1 MKFYCGIDLHATN
14 SFLCVIDDKDKVLLK
29 EKLKNDLGAILHAL
43 ESFSPR
49 PSIVVEATIN
59 WYWLVDGLQEAG
71 FDVKLAHSMA
81 LYMITGAKVKTDRRD
96 AFSLAKLL
104 RLDAIPEA
112 YIYPKAKRPIRDLLR
127 KRKQVVRLRANAYG
141 ALRRVL
147 LQHGIYGYSQATIK
161 SLTEEQLDQHLEH
174 FATQAGCHLEVQRIR
189 FYSDQIKTLENII
202 LSSVSDDQR
211 FELLQTIPGVGKI
224 LALTILY
231 ESGDINR
238 FQSAKH
244 FCSYARVVPGIA
256 QSSGVSKRGRGSK
269 QGNPHLKWAFCQAA
283 AISVRYN
290 TGIRKFRQRHLARRR
305 SKAKKLVTL
314 CIVSHKLAIASYN
327 ILKNRVP
334 FKQELMFGS

>member
-59 WYWLVDGLQEAG
+59 WYWLIDGLQEAG

-161 SLTEEQLDQHLEH
+161 SLTEAQLDQHLEH

>member
-14 SFLCVIDDKDKVLLK
+14 SFLCVIDDKDKILLK
-29 EKLKNDLGAILHAL
+29 EKFKNDLGAILYTL

-49 PSIVVEATIN
+49 PSVVVEATIN
-59 WYWLVDGLQEAG
+59 WYWLIDGLQEAG

-104 RLDAIPEA
+104 RLNAIPEA
-112 YIYPKAKRPIRDLLR
+112 YIYPKANRPIRDLLR
-127 KRKQVVRLRANAYG
+127 KRKQVVSLRANAYG

-147 LQHGIYGYSQATIK
+147 LQYGIYGYSQATIK

-189 FYSDQIKTLENII
+189 FYSNQIKTLENII
-202 LSSVSDDQR
+202 LSSVADDR
-211 FELLQTIPGVGKI
+211 CFELLQTIPGVGKI
-224 LALTILY
+224 LALTIMY
-231 ESGDINR
+231 ETGDIDR
-238 FQSAKH
+238 FKSAKH
-244 FCSYARVVPGIA
+244 FCSYARVVPGVA

-283 AISVRYN
+283 ALSVRYN
-290 TGIRKFRQRHLARRR
+290 IGIRKFRQRHLARRR
-305 SKAKKLVTL
+305 SKAKKLITL
-314 CIVSHKLAIASYN
+314 CIVSHKLAIAAYSV
-327 ILKNRVP
+327 LKNRMP

>member
-14 SFLCVIDDKDKVLLK
+14 SFLCVIDDKDKILLK

-59 WYWLVDGLQEAG
+59 WYWLIDGLQEAG

-161 SLTEEQLDQHLEH
+161 SLTEAQLDQHLEH

>member
-14 SFLCVIDDKDKVLLK
+14 SFLCVIDDKDKILLK
-29 EKLKNDLGAILHAL
+29 EKLKNDLGAILYAL

-49 PSIVVEATIN
+49 PSVVVEATIN
-59 WYWLVDGLQEAG
+59 WYWLIDGLQEAG

-96 AFSLAKLL
+96 AFSLARLL

-147 LQHGIYGYSQATIK
+147 LQYGFYGYSQATIK
-161 SLTEEQLDQHLEH
+161 SLTEAQLDQHLEH

-231 ESGDINR
+231 ESGDIDR

-244 FCSYARVVPGIA
+244 FCSYARVVPGVA

-283 AISVRYN
+283 ALSVRYN
-290 TGIRKFRQRHLARRR
+290 TGIRKFRQRHLSRRR
-305 SKAKKLVTL
+305 SKAKKMVTL
-314 CIVSHKLAIASYN
+314 CIVAHKLAIASYI

>member
-14 SFLCVIDDKDKVLLK
+14 SFLCVIDDKENIFLK
-29 EKLKNDLGAILHAL
+29 EKLKNNLGAILHAL

-59 WYWLVDGLQEAG
+59 WYWLIDGLQEAG

-161 SLTEEQLDQHLEH
+161 SLTEAQLDQHLEH

-202 LSSVSDDQR
+202 LSSVSDDHR

>member
-1 MKFYCGIDLHATN
+1 MKYYCGIDLHATN
-14 SFLCVIDDKDKVLLK
+14 CFLCVIDDKDNILLK
-29 EKLKNDLGAILHAL
+29 EKVKNDLGAILYAL
-43 ESFSPR
+43 ESFSPK
-49 PSIVVEATIN
+49 PPVVVEATIN

-71 FDVKLAHSMA
+71 FDVKLAHTMA

-112 YIYPKAKRPIRDLLR
+112 YIYPKDKRPIRDLLR
-127 KRKQVVRLRANAYG
+127 KRKQVVSLRANAYG

-147 LQHGIYGYSQATIK
+147 LQSGVYGFSQTAIK
-161 SLTEEQLDQHLEH
+161 TLNEEQLDKHLEH
-174 FATQAGCHLEVQRIR
+174 CATQAGCHLEVQRIR
-189 FYSDQIKTLENII
+189 FYSHQIKTLEEII
-202 LSSVSDDQR
+202 LSSVTDDLG

-224 LALTILY
+224 LGLTILY
-231 ESGDINR
+231 EAGDIER

-283 AISVRYN
+283 ALSVRYN
-290 TGIRKFRQRHLARRR
+290 TRIRKFRQRHLTRRR
-305 SKAKKLVTL
+305 SRAKKLVTL
-314 CIVSHKLAIASYN
+314 CIVAHKLAMAAYIV
-327 ILKNRVP
+327 LKDRTP

>member
-1 MKFYCGIDLHATN
+1 MRFYCGIDLHATN

-59 WYWLVDGLQEAG
+59 WYWLIDGLQEAG

-161 SLTEEQLDQHLEH
+161 SLTEAQLDQHLEH

-231 ESGDINR
+231 ESGDIDR

-244 FCSYARVVPGIA
+244 FCSYARVVPGVA

>member
-14 SFLCVIDDKDKVLLK
+14 SFLCVIDDKDKILLK
-29 EKLKNDLGAILHAL
+29 EKLKNDLGDIIYAL

-49 PSIVVEATIN
+49 PSVVVEATIN
-59 WYWLVDGLQEAG
+59 WYWLIDGLQEAG

-161 SLTEEQLDQHLEH
+161 SLTEAQLDQHLEH

>member
-14 SFLCVIDDKDKVLLK
+14 SFLCVIDDKDKILLK
-29 EKLKNDLGAILHAL
+29 EKLKNDLGTILYAL

-49 PSIVVEATIN
+49 PSVVVEATIN

-96 AFSLAKLL
+96 AFSLARLL

-127 KRKQVVRLRANAYG
+127 KRKQVVSLRANAYG

-147 LQHGIYGYSQATIK
+147 LQYGIYGCSQATIK
-161 SLTEEQLDQHLEH
+161 SLTEKQLDQHLEH

-231 ESGDINR
+231 ESGDIDR

-244 FCSYARVVPGIA
+244 FCSYARVVPGVA

-283 AISVRYN
+283 ALSVRYN

-314 CIVSHKLAIASYN
+314 CIVAHKLAIASYN
-327 ILKNRVP
+327 VLKNRVP

>member
-14 SFLCVIDDKDKVLLK
+14 SFLCVIDDKDKILLK
-29 EKLKNDLGAILHAL
+29 EKLKNDLGDIIYAL

-49 PSIVVEATIN
+49 PSVVVEATIN
-59 WYWLVDGLQEAG
+59 WYWLIDGLQEAG

-112 YIYPKAKRPIRDLLR
+112 YIYPKARRPIRDLLR

-147 LQHGIYGYSQATIK
+147 LQYGFYGYSQATIK

-189 FYSDQIKTLENII
+189 FYSDQIKILENII
-202 LSSVSDDQR
+202 LNSVSDDR
-211 FELLQTIPGVGKI
+211 CFELLQTIPGVGKI

-231 ESGDINR
+231 ETGDIDR

-244 FCSYARVVPGIA
+244 FCSYARVVPGVA

-283 AISVRYN
+283 ALSVRYN

>member
-14 SFLCVIDDKDKVLLK
+14 SFLCVIDDKENIFLK
-29 EKLKNDLGAILHAL
+29 EKLKNNFGAILHAL

-59 WYWLVDGLQEAG
+59 WYWLIDGLQEAG

-161 SLTEEQLDQHLEH
+161 SLTEAQLDQHLEH

-202 LSSVSDDQR
+202 LSSVSDDHR

-231 ESGDINR
+231 ESGDIDR

>member
-1 MKFYCGIDLHATN
+1 MKFYSGIDLHATN
-14 SFLCVIDDKDKVLLK
+14 SFLCVIDDKDNIFLK
-29 EKLKNDLGAILHAL
+29 EKVKNDLGAILYTL
-43 ESFSPR
+43 ESFSPK
-49 PSIVVEATIN
+49 PSVAVEATIN

-81 LYMITGAKVKTDRRD
+81 LYMITGAKIKTDRRD

-127 KRKQVVRLRANAYG
+127 KRKQMVSLRANAYG

-147 LQHGIYGYSQATIK
+147 LQYGFYGYSQATIK

-189 FYSDQIKTLENII
+189 FYSNQIKTLENII
-202 LSSVSDDQR
+202 LSSVADDR
-211 FELLQTIPGVGKI
+211 CFELLQTIPGVGKI
-224 LALTILY
+224 LALTIMY
-231 ESGDINR
+231 ETGDIDR
-238 FQSAKH
+238 FKSAKH
-244 FCSYARVVPGIA
+244 FCSYARVVPGVA

-283 AISVRYN
+283 ALSVRYN

-314 CIVSHKLAIASYN
+314 CIVAHKLAIAAYN
-327 ILKNRVP
+327 VLKDRVP

>member
-14 SFLCVIDDKDKVLLK
+14 SFLCVIDDKDRILLK
-29 EKLKNDLGAILHAL
+29 EKVKNDLGAILYAL

-49 PSIVVEATIN
+49 PSVVVEATIN
-59 WYWLVDGLQEAG
+59 WYWLIDGLQEAG
-71 FDVKLAHSMA
+71 FEVKLAHSMA

-104 RLDAIPEA
+104 RLGAIPEA

-127 KRKQVVRLRANAYG
+127 KRKQVVSIRANAYG

-147 LQHGIYGYSQATIK
+147 LQYGIYGYSQASIK
-161 SLTEEQLDQHLEH
+161 NLTEAQLDQLLEH

-189 FYSDQIKTLENII
+189 FYSDQVKTLENII
-202 LSSVSDDQR
+202 LSSVSNDQR

-231 ESGDINR
+231 ETGDINR

-244 FCSYARVVPGIA
+244 FCSYARVVPGVA

-283 AISVRYN
+283 ALSVRYN
-290 TGIRKFRQRHLARRR
+290 TRIRKFRQRHLARRQ

-314 CIVSHKLAIASYN
+314 CIVAHKLAIASYN
-327 ILKNRVP
+327 VLKNRVP
-334 FKQELMFGS
+334 FNQELMF

>member
-1 MKFYCGIDLHATN
+1 MNFYCGIDLHATN
-14 SFLCVIDDKDKVLLK
+14 SFLCVIDDKDKILLK
-29 EKLKNDLGAILHAL
+29 EKLKNDLGAILYAL

-49 PSIVVEATIN
+49 PSVAVEATIN
-59 WYWLVDGLQEAG
+59 WYWLIDGLQEAG

-147 LQHGIYGYSQATIK
+147 LQYGIYGYSQATIK
-161 SLTEEQLDQHLEH
+161 SLTEAQLDQHLEH

-231 ESGDINR
+231 ESGDIDR

-244 FCSYARVVPGIA
+244 FCSYARVIPGVA

-269 QGNPHLKWAFCQAA
+269 QGNPHLKWAFCQASA
-283 AISVRYN
+283 LSVRYN
-290 TGIRKFRQRHLARRR
+290 TGIRKFRQRHLSRRR

-314 CIVSHKLAIASYN
+314 CIVAHKLAIASY
-327 ILKNRVP
+327 IVLKNRVP

>member
-14 SFLCVIDDKDKVLLK
+14 SFLCVIDDKDRVLLK
-29 EKLKNDLGAILHAL
+29 EKLKNDLGSILYAL

-49 PSIVVEATIN
+49 PSVAVEATIN

-127 KRKQVVRLRANAYG
+127 KRKQVVNLRANAYG

-147 LQHGIYGYSQATIK
+147 LQYGFYGYSQATIK
-161 SLTEEQLDQHLEH
+161 SLTEEQLDRHLEH

-189 FYSDQIKTLENII
+189 FYSKQIKILENII
-202 LSSVSDDQR
+202 LSSVSDDR
-211 FELLQTIPGVGKI
+211 CFELLQTIPGVGKI

-231 ESGDINR
+231 EAGDIDR
-238 FQSAKH
+238 FQSVKH
-244 FCSYARVVPGIA
+244 FCSYARVVPGVA

-283 AISVRYN
+283 ALSVRYN

-314 CIVSHKLAIASYN
+314 CIVAHKLAIAAYN
-327 ILKNRVP
+327 VLKNRVP

>member
-1 MKFYCGIDLHATN
+1 
-14 SFLCVIDDKDKVLLK
+14 
-29 EKLKNDLGAILHAL
+29 
-43 ESFSPR
+43 
-49 PSIVVEATIN
+49 
-59 WYWLVDGLQEAG
+59 
-71 FDVKLAHSMA
+71 MA

-127 KRKQVVRLRANAYG
+127 KRKQVVSLRANAYG

-147 LQHGIYGYSQATIK
+147 LQYGFYGYSQATIK

-174 FATQAGCHLEVQRIR
+174 FATQAGCHLEVQRTR

-231 ESGDINR
+231 ESGDIDR

-244 FCSYARVVPGIA
+244 FCSYARVVPGVA

-283 AISVRYN
+283 ALSVRYN

-314 CIVSHKLAIASYN
+314 CIVAHKLAIASYN
-327 ILKNRVP
+327 VLKNRVP

>member
-14 SFLCVIDDKDKVLLK
+14 SFLCVIDDKDKILLK
-29 EKLKNDLGAILHAL
+29 EKLKNDLGTILYAL

-49 PSIVVEATIN
+49 PSVVVEATIN

-96 AFSLAKLL
+96 AFSLARLL

-127 KRKQVVRLRANAYG
+127 KRKQVVSLRANAYG

-147 LQHGIYGYSQATIK
+147 LQYGFYGYSQATIK

-174 FATQAGCHLEVQRIR
+174 FATQAGCHLEVQRVR
-189 FYSDQIKTLENII
+189 FYSKQIKNLENII
-202 LSSVSDDQR
+202 LSSVSDDR
-211 FELLQTIPGVGKI
+211 CFELLQAIPGVGKI

-231 ESGDINR
+231 ETGDIDR

-244 FCSYARVVPGIA
+244 FCSYARVVPGVA

-283 AISVRYN
+283 ALSVRYN

-305 SKAKKLVTL
+305 SKAKKMVTL
-314 CIVSHKLAIASYN
+314 CIVAHKLAIASYN